1 MNSHSITLCVKKH
14 VLTLLIEELES
25 ATCRLDGTSG
35 ILMVQVQHSGGYS
48 ENVSCWIH
56 QNRSFV
62 GACQRVVDKIW
73 AKCVDPQKFLKLAE
87 TCWVD
92 DVLHVP
98 PHDVIIDS
106 SDAPLRL
113 SVSAWPKMPLM

>member
-98 PHDVIIDS
+98 PQRRDY
-106 SDAPLRL
+106 RQQ
-113 SVSAWPKMPLM
+113 